1 MIKKAVTLIFCLMLM
16 VLPKP
21 LVNAQGETEAMRE
34 IPIEAVI
41 SYPERL
47 EGTEFVVYGYIKR
60 VEEGMLLYQSQND
73 YQYDTRENSILLIM
87 NEEQKQLK
95 LPVDG
100 LWSFS
105 GVMNVRIVDGQI
117 TGDVYEGTYDEMKA
131 PQIPKQEGG
140 EVEETSI
147 YRILGNPWE
156 YNGKHVR
163 YEAIMGSD
171 FYSTENTATQIMSQD
186 GTKEG
191 LYQEMEKKYGLE
203 DGELRLIGTIGQA
216 RFYLTGRMSI
226 YMGSCY
232 GMSYL
237 EGIELHEKDVERLDE
252 LKQKTRDF
260 LKERFPEYYGE
271 EE

>member
-1 MIKKAVTLIFCLMLM
+1 MNLLALCLVYIIMIIPTARAEVQNDKMDT
-16 VLPKP
+16 
-21 LVNAQGETEAMRE
+21 

-47 EGTEFVVYGYIKR
+47 QGKEFCTDGFIKELEGGF
-60 VEEGMLLYQSQND
+60 LLYASEND
-73 YQYDTRENSILLIM
+73 YRYDTRENSVFVRDTNGEFKENYYL
-87 NEEQKQLK
+87 Q
-95 LPVDG
+95 VDG
-100 LWSFS
+100 TIDGFCLKNLR
-105 GVMNVRIVDGQI
+105 VDDGQI
-117 TGDVYEGTYDEMKA
+117 VGDILLEVFNSEKI